1 MTHNSSPLFIKT
13 QQSAPRTV
21 RQKGI
26 CVIFL
31 VLIIIPTVN
40 FCVSNKSFPISP
52 QTMAVTTSLIM
63 LTSDASSLATQRI
76 PLLTTSTDTA
86 DGHPLTVALKPL
98 MSHKTYTQA
107 LYGLSCALIYVG
119 TFGII
124 SNILVLTNFLKIGFK
139 ESINISFFALGIS
152 DLGLTITMSWGG
164 ILNLLILTE
173 TRLPFNAFNI
183 SSVTVYWPSEGL
195 EKTTTCITAYIAMER
210 LVSVVFPLHVKKIMT
225 RRKTAIV
232 LGLIF
237 LLVFGPTN
245 MSAFIWKLEWVFD
258 PAMNE
263 TILRSNRQA
272 RDNFYLRSFLDQFLI
287 MHLLIVVHFT
297 GLTILWISTIFL
309 AITLSRNIKAR
320 ESSLGHSKT
329 VASQVKNIR
338 VIKTVLLI
346 AGVYLACST
355 PKTVSSLISGF
366 DDRFSVDGVYF
377 RSYMIVIV
385 ICVLLSLVNSSVNI
399 FIYFN
404 MSTKFRDSVKKLL
417 WH

>member
-1 MTHNSSPLFIKT
+1 
-13 QQSAPRTV
+13 
-21 RQKGI
+21 
-26 CVIFL
+26 
-31 VLIIIPTVN
+31 
-40 FCVSNKSFPISP
+40 
-52 QTMAVTTSLIM
+52 MAVTTSLIM
-63 LTSDASSLATQRI
+63 LTNDASSLATQGT
-76 PLLTTSTDTA
+76 PVLTTSTDTV

-107 LYGLSCALIYVG
+107 LYGLSCALICVG
-119 TFGII
+119 IFGII
-124 SNILVLTNFLKIGFK
+124 SNILVLTTFLKIGFE
-139 ESINISFFALGIS
+139 ESINISFFALGIL

-173 TRLPFNAFNI
+173 TRLPFDASNI
-183 SSVTVYWPSEGL
+183 STVTVYWPAEGL
-195 EKTTTCITAYIAMER
+195 EKTTTCITACIAVER

-245 MSAFIWKLEWVFD
+245 MSAFISKLEWVFD

-263 TILRSNRQA
+263 TILRSNREA
-272 RDNFYLRSFLDQFLI
+272 RDNFHLGYLLHEFLH
-287 MHLLIVVHFT
+287 MHLIIVVHFT

-309 AITLSRNIKAR
+309 AITLSRNMKAR
-320 ESSLGHSKT
+320 ESSLGQSVT

-355 PKTVSSLISGF
+355 PKTVWSLIAAF
-366 DDRFSVDGVYF
+366 DDRFTVDGVYF
-377 RSYMIVIV
+377 RSYMIIAVS
-385 ICVLLSLVNSSVNI
+385 CVLLSLVNSSVNI

-404 MSTKFRDSVKKLL
+404 MTTKSRDSVIVALVMF
-417 WH
+417 